1 MLSDVIVALATPPG
15 RSALAVVRLTG
26 GDAFAVAARVI
37 DDFRPD
43 PPRRAVLG
51 RFADAD
57 GCEIDHGI
65 YLTYR
70 APGSYTGEDT
80 VELMCH
86 GGLMAPGRLLAALE
100 AAGAR
105 TAHAG
110 EFTRRAVL
118 NGKMDL
124 VQAEA
129 VGDVIDATAPAQ
141 VRAALQQLD
150 GGLSRR
156 LLQLR
161 TDLIGV
167 VALLSYDIDFPDED
181 EPPVAPAT
189 VRQRLDD
196 VVRQIDHLLRTAP
209 AGERVRDGAVVVLAG
224 RPNVG
229 KSSLFNAL
237 LGLDRAIVTEIPGT
251 TRDAIEAG
259 TSFLGWPVRLVDTAG
274 LRADADRIE
283 QLGIEVSHRYLQVA
297 DMVLVCVEADRELDA
312 EEQDLLASA
321 LPGGGAPLLVRT
333 KADMTERAAEGIPVS
348 ADTGVGLDVLRRTI
362 AERIFGDR
370 IQVADLEPML
380 TRERHRV
387 VLQRAVV
394 SLKDARP
401 FLDQPGDPVLA
412 AHHLQQA
419 TGALDS
425 LIGAVDVEE
434 VLDRI
439 FSSFCVGK

>member
-1 MLSDVIVALATPPG
+1 MLSDVIVALATPLG
-15 RSALAVVRLTG
+15 RSALAVVRLSG
-26 GDAFAVAARVI
+26 DDAFVVAAEVI
-37 DDFRPD
+37 DDFEPD
-43 PPRRAVLG
+43 PPRRAVMG

-57 GCEIDHGI
+57 GFEIDRGI

-70 APGSYTGEDT
+70 SPGSYTGEDT
-80 VELMCH
+80 VEFMCH
-86 GGLMAPGRLLAALE
+86 GGFMAPGRLVAALE

-124 VQAEA
+124 IQAEA

-141 VRAALQQLD
+141 ARAALQQLD
-150 GGLSRR
+150 GGLSQR
-156 LLQLR
+156 LTQLR
-161 TDLIGV
+161 TDLVGL
-167 VALLSYDIDFPDED
+167 VALLGYDIDFPDED
-181 EPPVAPAT
+181 DPPVSPGT
-189 VRQRLDD
+189 MREQLDD
-196 VVRQIDHLLRTAP
+196 VARQIDHLLRTAP
-209 AGERVRDGAVVVLAG
+209 EGERVREGAVVVLAG

-274 LRADADRIE
+274 LRAEAERIE
-283 QLGIEVSHRYLQVA
+283 QLGIDISHRYVQA
-297 DMVLVCVEADRELDA
+297 SDMVLLCVEADRELGAD
-312 EEQDLLASA
+312 EQDFLARE
-321 LPGGGAPLLVRT
+321 LPRGDFPLLVRT
-333 KADMTERAAEGIPVS
+333 KADLTERATEGVSVS
-348 ADTGVGLDVLRRTI
+348 ADTGAGLDKLRRII
-362 AERIFGDR
+362 AERVFGDR
-370 IQVADLEPML
+370 IQMADLEPML

-387 VLQRAVV
+387 ALQRAMA
-394 SLKDARP
+394 SLKHARP

-412 AHHLQQA
+412 AHHVQEA
-419 TGALDS
+419 VGSLDT
-425 LIGAVDVEE
+425 LIGAVDVDD

>member
-15 RSALAVVRLTG
+15 RSALAVVRLS
-26 GDAFAVAARVI
+26 GDHAFAVAAMVI
-37 DDFRPD
+37 DDFVPD
-43 PPRRAVLG
+43 PPRLAVLG

-57 GCEIDHGI
+57 GLEIDRGI
-65 YLTYR
+65 YISYR

-86 GGLMAPGRLLAALE
+86 GGLMAPARLLAALE

-105 TAHAG
+105 AAHPG

-124 VQAEA
+124 IQAEA
-129 VGDVIDATAPAQ
+129 VGDLIDATAPAQ
-141 VRAALQQLD
+141 ARSALQQLD
-150 GGLSRR
+150 GGLSQR
-156 LLQLR
+156 LMRLR

-167 VALLSYDIDFPDED
+167 VALLSYDIDFPGED

-189 VRQRLDD
+189 VRERLDE
-196 VVRQIDHLLRTAP
+196 VASQIDHLLKTAS
-209 AGERVRDGAVVVLAG
+209 AGERVREGAIVVLAG

-237 LGLDRAIVTEIPGT
+237 LGLDRAIVTEVPGT

-274 LRADADRIE
+274 LRADPDRIE
-283 QLGIEVSHRYLQVA
+283 QLGIEISHRYLQAA
-297 DMVLVCVEADRELDA
+297 DMVLLCVEADEELSV
-312 EEQDLLASA
+312 EEQDLLSTA
-321 LPGGGAPLLVRT
+321 LPRGGLPLLVRT
-333 KADMTERAAEGIPVS
+333 KVDMTERAPEGTSVS
-348 ADTGVGLDVLRRTI
+348 ADTGVGLDILRRTI
-362 AERIFGDR
+362 AQRVFGDQ
-370 IQVADLEPML
+370 IQLADLEPML
-380 TRERHRV
+380 TRDRHRV
-387 VLQRAVV
+387 ALQRAVE
-394 SLKDARP
+394 SLRDARP
-401 FLDQPGDPVLA
+401 FLEQPGDPVLA
-412 AHHLQQA
+412 AHHVQQA
-419 TGALDS
+419 TGALDT
-425 LIGAVDVEE
+425 LVGAVDVED

>member
-15 RSALAVVRLTG
+15 RSALAVVRLSG

-37 DDFRPD
+37 DNFAPD

-51 RFADAD
+51 RFTDVD
-57 GCEIDHGI
+57 GGEIDCGI

-70 APGSYTGEDT
+70 APGSYTGEDS
-80 VELMCH
+80 VELTCH
-86 GGLMAPGRLLAALE
+86 GGLMAPGRLVAALE

-105 TAHAG
+105 IAHPG
-110 EFTRRAVL
+110 EFTRRAVI

-124 VQAEA
+124 IQAEA

-156 LLQLR
+156 LMQLR

-167 VALLSYDIDFPDED
+167 VALLSYDIDFPNED

-189 VRQRLDD
+189 IRERLDD
-196 VVRQIDHLLRTAP
+196 VARQIDHLVRTAP
-209 AGERVRDGAVVVLAG
+209 AGERVREGAVVVLAG

-237 LGLDRAIVTEIPGT
+237 LGLDRAIVTEVPGT
-251 TRDAIEAG
+251 TRDAIDAG

-274 LRADADRIE
+274 LRSDADRIE
-283 QLGIEVSHRYLQVA
+283 QLGIEISHRYLQAA
-297 DMVLVCVEADRELDA
+297 DMVLLCVEADRELDA
-312 EEQDLLASA
+312 EEQELLATA
-321 LPGGGAPLLVRT
+321 LPRGGVPLLVRT
-333 KADMTERAAEGIPVS
+333 KADMTGHAAEGIAVS
-348 ADTGVGLDVLRRTI
+348 AVTGVGLDVLRRTI
-362 AERIFGDR
+362 AGRVFGDR

>member
-15 RSALAVVRLTG
+15 RSALAVVRLS
-26 GDAFAVAARVI
+26 GDNAFAVAARVI
-37 DDFRPD
+37 DDFVPD
-43 PPRRAVLG
+43 PPKRAVLS
-51 RFADAD
+51 RFAEAD
-57 GCEIDHGI
+57 GCEIDRGI
-65 YLTYR
+65 YISYG

-86 GGLMAPGRLLAALE
+86 GGLMAPARLLAALE

-105 TAHAG
+105 SAHPG

-124 VQAEA
+124 IQAEA

-141 VRAALQQLD
+141 ARAALQQLD
-150 GGLSRR
+150 GGLSQR
-156 LLQLR
+156 LMRLR
-161 TDLIGV
+161 SDLIGIG
-167 VALLSYDIDFPDED
+167 ALLNYDIDFPDED
-181 EPPVAPAT
+181 EPPVAPDT
-189 VRQRLDD
+189 VRERLDE
-196 VVRQIDHLLRTAP
+196 VTRQIDHLLRTAS
-209 AGERVRDGAVVVLAG
+209 AGERVREGAVVVLAG

-237 LGLDRAIVTEIPGT
+237 LGLDRAIVTDIPGT

-274 LRADADRIE
+274 LRADPGRIE
-283 QLGIEVSHRYLQVA
+283 QLGIEISQRYFQAA
-297 DMVLVCVEADRELDA
+297 DMVLLCVEADRELSA
-312 EEQDLLASA
+312 EEQDLLSTA
-321 LPGGGAPLLVRT
+321 LPRGGLPLLVRT
-333 KADMTERAAEGIPVS
+333 KADMTPRVPEGIPVS
-348 ADTGVGLDVLRRTI
+348 ADSGVGLDVLRRTI
-362 AERIFGDR
+362 AERVFGER

-387 VLQRAVV
+387 ALQRAVE
-394 SLKDARP
+394 SLHEARP

-419 TGALDS
+419 TSALDT
-425 LIGAVDVEE
+425 LVGAVDVEE